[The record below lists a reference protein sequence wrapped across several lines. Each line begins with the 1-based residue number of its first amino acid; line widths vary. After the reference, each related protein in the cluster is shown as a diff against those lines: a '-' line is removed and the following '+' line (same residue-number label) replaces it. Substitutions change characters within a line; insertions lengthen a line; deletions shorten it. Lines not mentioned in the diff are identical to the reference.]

1 MNESLHIERDELERR
16 NQNRKPKMKIE
27 IKFTDGTS
35 RTIGGA
41 NDIATCLDYDLGR
54 NWVESNGLVWAA
66 EDAEGH
72 EDDSSAEILID
83 GVRTS
88 IDNLPI

>member
-1 MNESLHIERDELERR
+1 MTPNDR
-16 NQNRKPKMKIE
+16 NQNRKHQMKIE

-35 RTIGGA
+35 RTIGGS
-41 NDIATCLDYDLGR
+41 NDIAACLDYDLGR
-54 NWVESNGLVWAA
+54 NWAESGGLVWAA

-88 IDNLPI
+88 IDNLPL

>member
-1 MNESLHIERDELERR
+1 MKEGLHIERDELERR

-41 NDIATCLDYDLGR
+41 NDIATCLDYDPGSQLGR
-54 NWVESNGLVWAA
+54 IKWPSMGSRGRRRPRRRLKRRNSNRRCS
-66 EDAEGH
+66 H
-72 EDDSSAEILID
+72 
-83 GVRTS
+83 
-88 IDNLPI
+88 

>member
-1 MNESLHIERDELERR
+1 MNPNDR
-16 NQNRKPKMKIE
+16 NKNRNTKMKIE

-72 EDDSSAEILID
+72 EDDSSAEILIN